1 MHIGDKIKKAREA
14 KGLSQKEVDTTLK
27 MDQSQYSK
35 IENVKVDTQFSTIEK
50 IAGALK
56 VDVVNLV
63 AADDVFKD
71 ISAYDKTLV
80 EKLQLVDQLEEGEK
94 KSVFSIIDSLA
105 AKKKL
110 KDTLSNAL
118 SIAH

>member
-1 MHIGDKIKKAREA
+1 
-14 KGLSQKEVDTTLK
+14 

-35 IENVKVDTQFSTIEK
+35 IENGKVDPQFSTIEK
-50 IAGALK
+50 IAKAIK

-71 ISAYDKTLV
+71 VSAYDKTLV
-80 EKLQLVDQLEEGEK
+80 EKLQMVDGLEDGEK

-118 SIAH
+118 SIAQ